1 MWTVF
6 PQIPMARTAAFVQ
19 ETSRAHAGA
28 VPSPR
33 GTSVIATWL
42 VGTSGHHAD
51 DEDVQNGNNPG
62 AFRAGVANG

>member
-1 MWTVF
+1 
-6 PQIPMARTAAFVQ
+6 
-19 ETSRAHAGA
+19 
-28 VPSPR
+28 
-33 GTSVIATWL
+33 VIATWL